1 MYDNSLALMGS
12 LRDAG
17 IDYRSDTPIDDENLV
32 DTVRVGWEGAH
43 LPATSILLRVN
54 DRGAHLEVENLGCVA
69 PGLRTQ
75 ALELVN
81 ALNGAYR
88 WVTFV
93 LEDDGRLS
101 CSSDVFLVPE
111 VAGLFGMAAMGR
123 MFDTLDE
130 VYPRVRAVLC

>member
-43 LPATSILLRVN
+43 LPATTILLRVN

-69 PGLRTQ
+69 PGLRAQ

>member
-32 DTVRVGWEGAH
+32 DTVRVGWEGVH
-43 LPATSILLRVN
+43 LPATTILLRVN
-54 DRGAHLEVENLGCVA
+54 DRGAHLEVESLGCVA
-69 PGLRTQ
+69 PGLRMQ

-81 ALNGAYR
+81 TLNGAYR

-93 LEDDGRLS
+93 LEDDGRMS

-130 VYPRVRAVLC
+130 VYPRVRAVLR

>member
-43 LPATSILLRVN
+43 LPATTILLRVN

-69 PGLRTQ
+69 PGLRMQ

-130 VYPRVRAVLC
+130 VYPRVRAVLR

>member
-43 LPATSILLRVN
+43 LPATTILLRVN

-69 PGLRTQ
+69 PGLRAQ

-130 VYPRVRAVLC
+130 VYPRVRAVLR

>member
-43 LPATSILLRVN
+43 LPATTILLRVN